1 MRSRRIH
8 ILALGKR
15 SSKTPKQER
24 GYVNMTSLTRRLSS
38 LVYYIQK
45 AYWKIVTAKPSLFLL
60 AVIAVAVSIFLLGGG
75 LYDLLEKPL
84 VAAFAAG
91 GRIIFYYPYGIN
103 QQFIAESLFVMI
115 VYALAVV
122 GLLLT
127 YESTKYAYRPRQAF
141 MMLLVGCTLIFV
153 AFICIEYLLRA
164 R

>member
-1 MRSRRIH
+1 M
-8 ILALGKR
+8 GKG
-15 SSKTPKQER
+15 SGKAPKQK
-24 GYVNMTSLTRRLSS
+24 RREIEMAGLKRKFSS
-38 LVYYIQK
+38 LIYYIQK
-45 AYWKIVTAKPSLFLL
+45 VYWKIATAKPSLFFI
-60 AVIAVAVSIFLLGGG
+60 AVIAIAASIFLLGGG

-91 GRIIFYYPYGIN
+91 GRIIFYYPYGIT

-115 VYALAVV
+115 IYAIAVV

-141 MMLLVGCTLIFV
+141 MLLLVGCTFIFV
-153 AFICIEYLLRA
+153 AYICIEYLLRA

>member
-1 MRSRRIH
+1 
-8 ILALGKR
+8 
-15 SSKTPKQER
+15 
-24 GYVNMTSLTRRLSS
+24 MTSLTRKFSS

-45 AYWKIVTAKPSLFLL
+45 VYWKMVTAKPSLFL
-60 AVIAVAVSIFLLGGG
+60 IAAIAIAASIFLLGGG

-103 QQFIAESLFVMI
+103 QQFIAESMFVMI
-115 VYALAVV
+115 VYAIAVV

-141 MMLLVGCTLIFV
+141 MLLLVGCTFIFV
-153 AFICIEYLLRA
+153 AYICIEYLLRA

>member
-1 MRSRRIH
+1 
-8 ILALGKR
+8 
-15 SSKTPKQER
+15 
-24 GYVNMTSLTRRLSS
+24 MTSLTRRLSS

-45 AYWKIVTAKPSLFLL
+45 AYWKIVTAKPSLFL
-60 AVIAVAVSIFLLGGG
+60 IAAIAAAVSIFLLGGG

-84 VAAFAAG
+84 VAAFASG

-153 AFICIEYLLRA
+153 AYICIEYLLFA
-164 R
+164 RY

>member
-1 MRSRRIH
+1 
-8 ILALGKR
+8 
-15 SSKTPKQER
+15 
-24 GYVNMTSLTRRLSS
+24 MTGLTRKFSS
-38 LVYYIQK
+38 LIYYIQK
-45 AYWKIVTAKPSLFLL
+45 AYWKIVTAKPSLLL
-60 AVIAVAVSIFLLGGG
+60 IAAIAIAVSIFLLGGG

-115 VYALAVV
+115 IYAIAVV

-141 MMLLVGCTLIFV
+141 MLLLVGCTLV
-153 AFICIEYLLRA
+153 LVSYLCIEYLLRA

>member
-1 MRSRRIH
+1 
-8 ILALGKR
+8 
-15 SSKTPKQER
+15 
-24 GYVNMTSLTRRLSS
+24 MTSLTRRLSS

-45 AYWKIVTAKPSLFLL
+45 AYWKIVTAKPSLFL
-60 AVIAVAVSIFLLGGG
+60 IAVVAIAASIFLLGGG
-75 LYDLLEKPL
+75 LYDFLEKPL

-103 QQFIAESLFVMI
+103 QQFIAESMFVMI
-115 VYALAVV
+115 IYALAVV

-153 AFICIEYLLRA
+153 AYICIEYLLRA